1 MVLDTEL
8 ELVLRYVNPV
18 PGESM
23 LDAGCGTGVF
33 TTDFLAAGAIVT
45 GLDISRQMLL
55 GALKKAGTISFTAVQ
70 ADITA
75 LPFADNAFDKTVS
88 ITALEF
94 VKDARTAVNELF
106 RVTRPGGSV
115 ILATLN
121 SLSPWAERRKQETE
135 NDKQHVLANAF
146 YRSPSDLL
154 ALTECKG
161 DYETVVHFLKDDAPD
176 EAVRKEKEGKQQ
188 KLVTGAFLAV
198 RWKKPS

>member
-33 TTDFLAAGAIVT
+33 TTDFLTAGAVVT

-55 GALKKAGTISFTAVQ
+55 GALKKAGDKPFTAVQ

-75 LPFADNAFDKTVS
+75 LPFGNSSFDKTVS

-94 VKDARTAVNELF
+94 VEDARTAVTELF

-135 NDKQHVLANAF
+135 NDRQHVLANAF
-146 YRSPSDLL
+146 YRSPSDVLS
-154 ALTECKG
+154 LTTYEG
-161 DYETVVHFLKDDAPD
+161 EYETVVHFLKADTPE

-188 KLVTGAFLAV
+188 KLNTGAFLAI
-198 RWKKPS
+198 RWRKPL